1 MAGVAPQ
8 HRGGSNATTIVMV
21 VAIGVAVL
29 LLGVLIWLFTQQE
42 SLRTTAENE
51 TRARTRL
58 ATPAD
63 EAAAKQMFPEASRAG
78 QTVVGEMVKGAKS
91 LSGRVTG
98 NQNDAP
104 SVALKQLDAVF
115 EEIREGMPDPE
126 RVAAANGAAAVLR
139 NLHQLFRDEQA
150 AKEKARTD
158 LAKAADDLEAM
169 RQANDELN
177 KTFKDQ
183 LAKMSAK
190 VDELQK
196 AKDDFER
203 LKGDEVKAL
212 ASQIEDKQDTLDTMR
227 KDQSQ
232 LVDKVRKEI
241 ARRDK
246 SIEEQSKALADLRA
260 EGTAQAAEP
269 LAIARKPI
277 GRVLRALPGDAL
289 VHVNLGRQDNVA
301 LGMTFSVYSADRRL
315 PPDGRGKATLEVV
328 SLGDRTSECRI
339 ISPPSPDDPVL
350 PGDGVNNIILSR
362 NQARKTRICIVG
374 QFDIDFDGLPDARG
388 SEKIAALAKRY
399 GAEIVARVDAS
410 TDYVVVG
417 LPPSEDEEPAAEEET
432 TDVKAP
438 AEGEAEEDAA
448 EEATEERTTSEA
460 EEDAED
466 GEGAAA
472 EDDDT
477 DGENADDAEAADE
490 GEADETGDDDEAA
503 DAEDDDEN
511 GEGENA
517 AEDEADEEEPAA
529 EETDDNADAAAVAP
543 GITKPVEIDPTVAP
557 RARRAVTEREKYY
570 EAIRRAEMF
579 SVPRLRQD
587 QFFNFVGL
595 ESGADTMKRLME

>member
-21 VAIGVAVL
+21 MAIGVAVL

-51 TRARTRL
+51 TRARARL

-63 EAAAKQMFPEASRAG
+63 EAAAKQMFPEAGGTGR
-78 QTVVGEMVKGAKS
+78 TVVGEMVKGAKS

-104 SVALKQLDAVF
+104 AAALKQLDAVF
-115 EEIREGMPDPE
+115 EEIREGVPDPE

-158 LAKAADDLEAM
+158 LAKATDDLDAV
-169 RQANDELN
+169 RRANDELN
-177 KTFKDQ
+177 KTFKNQ
-183 LAKMSAK
+183 LAAMSAK

-196 AKDDFER
+196 AKEDFER

-212 ASQIEDKQDTLDTMR
+212 AAQIDDKQDTLDTMR

-246 SIEEQSKALADLRA
+246 SIDEQSKALADLRA

-315 PPDGRGKATLEVV
+315 PADGRGKATLEVV

-350 PGDGVNNIILSR
+350 PGDGVNNTILSR
-362 NQARKTRICIVG
+362 NQARKTRVCIVG
-374 QFDIDFDGLPDARG
+374 RFDIDFDGLPDARG

-399 GAEIVARVDAS
+399 GAEIVTRVDAS

-417 LPPSEDEEPAAEEET
+417 LPPAEAEEPAAEEE
-432 TDVKAP
+432 P
-438 AEGEAEEDAA
+438 AV
-448 EEATEERTTSEA
+448 R
-460 EEDAED
+460 
-466 GEGAAA
+466 
-472 EDDDT
+472 
-477 DGENADDAEAADE
+477 
-490 GEADETGDDDEAA
+490 
-503 DAEDDDEN
+503 
-511 GEGENA
+511 
-517 AEDEADEEEPAA
+517 EPAA
-529 EETDDNADAAAVAP
+529 EEAEEPAAADEEEDSDQEDSAADEEEGKEEAEDATDDEDDQPAAAVPAP
-543 GITKPVEIDPTVAP
+543 AEQKPAPAGPRITKPTEIDPTVAP
-557 RARRAVTEREKYY
+557 RARRAVTEQEKYY

-587 QFFNFVGL
+587 QFFSFVGL